1 MNTNIYKSRT
11 IIESDTNIKYWLQH
25 QTVNLKAVSA
35 DNYAYTRNGG
45 SVAGLESGYRGDVI
59 CMI

>member
-11 IIESDTNIKYWLQH
+11 TIESDTNIMYWLH
-25 QTVNLKAVSA
+25 QTVHLKAVSA
-35 DNYAYTRNGG
+35 DNYVYTRNGG

-59 CMI
+59 